1 MPLIGILGGSGLYAM
16 EGVAVRERRIVST
29 PFGDPSAPLVMGTM
43 EGVEVAFLPRHG
55 EGHRLLPSE
64 VNYRANIW
72 ALKEAGAETLLS
84 ISAVGSLQAR
94 HRPGTLRMPDQFLD
108 RTHGRASSFF
118 GGGLV
123 AHAGFAEPTC
133 ARLRGLL
140 MAEGRALG
148 LPIENGGTYLN
159 MEGPQFSTRAE
170 SRLHQSW
177 GADLVG
183 MTQAT
188 EAKLAR
194 EAELCF
200 ACIAL
205 VTDYDAWKDDEA
217 VKTHDVLAVMAANV
231 AKAEALLKASVKAIA
246 AAPRSCGCGSALA
259 AALLTRPETVPAG
272 LKEKLSLLIAKYH
285 YDA

>member
-1 MPLIGILGGSGLYAM
+1 MIGILGGSGLYVM
-16 EGVAVRERRIVST
+16 EGVAVRERRAIST
-29 PFGDPSAPLVMGTM
+29 PFGEPSAPLVVGTL

-72 ALKEAGAETLLS
+72 AMKSLGVEMVLS
-84 ISAVGSLQAR
+84 VSAVGSLQA
-94 HRPGTLRMPDQFLD
+94 HHEPGTLRLPDQFLD
-108 RTHGRASSFF
+108 RTHGRASTFF
-118 GGGLV
+118 GDGLV
-123 AHAGFAEPTC
+123 AHVGFAEPTC
-133 ARLRGLL
+133 GRLRHLL
-140 MAEGRALG
+140 MDAGIALA
-148 LPIENGGTYLN
+148 LPIEDGGTYLN

-177 GADLVG
+177 GADFVG

-217 VKTHDVLAVMAANV
+217 VETHDVLAVIAANV
-231 AKAEALLKASVKAIA
+231 AKTEILLKAVLPTLATS
-246 AAPRSCGCGSALA
+246 PRRCGCGSALA
-259 AALLTRPETVPAG
+259 TALITRLDQVP
-272 LKEKLSLLIAKYH
+272 LDTKEKLGLLVNKYH
-285 YDA
+285 

>member
-1 MPLIGILGGSGLYAM
+1 MSLIGILGGSGLYAM
-16 EGVAVRERRIVST
+16 EGVAVRERRLVAT
-29 PFGDPSAPLVMGTM
+29 PFGEPSAPLVLGTL

-64 VNYRANIW
+64 VNYRANLW
-72 ALKEAGAETLLS
+72 ALKAAGAETLIS
-84 ISAVGSLQAR
+84 VSAVGSLQAR
-94 HRPGTLRMPDQFLD
+94 HAPGTLRMPDQFLD
-108 RTHGRASSFF
+108 RTHGRRSSFF
-118 GGGLV
+118 GEGIV

-140 MAEGRALG
+140 LAAGLGLG
-148 LPIENGGTYLN
+148 LPLEDGGVYLN

-170 SRLHQSW
+170 SRLHQGW

-200 ACIAL
+200 ACVAL

-217 VKTHDVLAVMAANV
+217 VETHEVLAAMAANV
-231 AKAEALLKASVKAIA
+231 QKAEALLKAAVRAIA
-246 AAPRSCGCGSALA
+246 EAPRTCACGSALA
-259 AALLTRPETVPAG
+259 TALITPPGAVPEAAKARLRP
-272 LKEKLSLLIAKYH
+272 LIGKYG
-285 YDA
+285 Y

>member
-1 MPLIGILGGSGLYAM
+1 MIGILGGSGLYAM
-16 EGVAVRERRIVST
+16 EGVTVRERRIVST
-29 PFGDPSAPLVMGTM
+29 PFGEPSAPLVLGTL
-43 EGVEVAFLPRHG
+43 EGVEVAFFPRHG

-64 VNYRANIW
+64 VNYRANVW
-72 ALKEAGAETLLS
+72 ALKEAGVEVLLS
-84 ISAVGSLQAR
+84 VSAVGSLQER
-94 HRPGTLRMPDQFLD
+94 HAPGTLRLPDQFID
-108 RTHGRASSFF
+108 RTHGRENSFF

-133 ARLRGLL
+133 ARVRSLLAARG
-140 MAEGRALG
+140 AALG
-148 LPIENGGTYLN
+148 LPIEDGGTYLN

-170 SRLHQSW
+170 SRLHRSW

-217 VKTHDVLAVMAANV
+217 VETHDVLAVMAANV
-231 AKAEALLKASVKAIA
+231 AKAEALLKASVKTIA
-246 AAPRSCGCGSALA
+246 EAPRTCACGSALST
-259 AALLTRPETVPAG
+259 ALLTRPEAVPEG
-272 LKEKLSLLIAKYH
+272 TREKLRVLVRKYN
-285 YDA
+285 Y

>member
-1 MPLIGILGGSGLYAM
+1 MALIGILGGSGLYGM
-16 EGVAVRERRIVST
+16 EGVSVRERRVART
-29 PFGDPSAPLVMGTM
+29 PFGESSAPLVLGTL
-43 EGVEVAFLPRHG
+43 EGAEVAFLPRHG

-64 VNYRANIW
+64 INYRANIW
-72 ALKEAGAETLLS
+72 ALKEAGAEVLLS
-84 ISAVGSLQAR
+84 VSAVGSLQKQHA
-94 HRPGTLRMPDQFLD
+94 PGTLRLPDQFLD
-108 RTHGRASSFF
+108 RTHGRQSSFF
-118 GGGLV
+118 GDGLV

-133 ARLRGLL
+133 ARVRHLL
-140 MAEGRALG
+140 MDAGVALA
-148 LPIENGGTYLN
+148 LPMEEGGTYLN

-177 GADLVG
+177 GADFVG

-217 VKTHDVLAVMAANV
+217 VETHDVLAVMAANV
-231 AKAEALLKASVKAIA
+231 AKAEALLKASVQTLAT
-246 AAPRSCGCGSALA
+246 APRTCACGQALA
-259 AALLTRPETVPAG
+259 HALLTRPEAVPEG
-272 LKEKLSLLIAKYH
+272 TRIKLRAFIGKYG
-285 YDA
+285 Y

>member
-1 MPLIGILGGSGLYAM
+1 MIGILGGSGLYAM
-16 EGVAVRERRIVST
+16 EGVAVRERRVVST
-29 PFGDPSAPLVMGTM
+29 PFGEPSAPLVLGTL
-43 EGVEVAFLPRHG
+43 EGIEVAFLPRHG

-64 VNYRANIW
+64 VNYRANVW
-72 ALKEAGAETLLS
+72 ALKEAGVEVLLS
-84 ISAVGSLQAR
+84 VSAVGSLQAR
-94 HRPGTLRMPDQFLD
+94 HAPGALRMPDQFLD

-118 GGGLV
+118 GDGLV

-133 ARLRGLL
+133 ARVRSLL
-140 MAEGRALG
+140 LAQGRALN
-148 LPIENGGTYLN
+148 LPLEDGGTYLN

-217 VKTHDVLAVMAANV
+217 VETHDVLAVMAANV

-246 AAPRSCGCGSALA
+246 EAPRACGCGQALA
-259 AALLTRPETVPAG
+259 TALITRPDAVPEATRS
-272 LKEKLSLLIAKYH
+272 KLRPLIGKYG
-285 YDA
+285 Y

>member
-1 MPLIGILGGSGLYAM
+1 MIGILGGSGLYAM
-16 EGVAVRERRIVST
+16 EGVAVRERRAVST
-29 PFGDPSAPLVMGTM
+29 PFGEPSAPLVLGTM

-72 ALKEAGAETLLS
+72 ALKEAGVETLLS
-84 ISAVGSLQAR
+84 VSAVGSLQAR
-94 HRPGTLRMPDQFLD
+94 HAPGALRMPDQFLD
-108 RTHGRASSFF
+108 RTHGRESSFF
-118 GGGLV
+118 GDGLV

-133 ARLRGLL
+133 ARVRGLL
-140 MAEGRALG
+140 LAQGRGLG
-148 LPIENGGTYLN
+148 LPLEDGGTYLN

-177 GADLVG
+177 GADFVG

-200 ACIAL
+200 ACVAL

-217 VKTHDVLAVMAANV
+217 VETHDVLAVMAANV
-231 AKAEALLKASVKAIA
+231 AKAEALLKASVKALA
-246 AAPRSCGCGSALA
+246 ASPRTCACGSALA
-259 AALLTRPETVPAG
+259 SALITRPEAVPDATRR
-272 LKEKLSLLIAKYH
+272 KLRLLIGKYD
-285 YDA
+285 Y

>member
-1 MPLIGILGGSGLYAM
+1 MIGILGGSGLYAM
-16 EGVAVRERRIVST
+16 EGVTVRERRVART
-29 PFGDPSAPLVMGTM
+29 PFGESSAPLALGTLD
-43 EGVEVAFLPRHG
+43 GVEVAFLPRHG

-72 ALKEAGAETLLS
+72 ALKEAGAEALLS
-84 ISAVGSLQAR
+84 VSAVGSLQAT
-94 HRPGTLRMPDQFLD
+94 HAPGTLRLPDQFID
-108 RTHGRASSFF
+108 RTHGRQSSFF
-118 GGGLV
+118 GEGIV

-133 ARLRGLL
+133 ARLRRLIMDAGVGL
-140 MAEGRALG
+140 A
-148 LPIENGGTYLN
+148 LPIEDGGTYLN

-177 GADLVG
+177 GADFVG

-217 VKTHDVLAVMAANV
+217 VETHDVLAVMSANV
-231 AKAEALLKASVKAIA
+231 AKAEALLKAAVQTLS
-246 AAPRSCGCGSALA
+246 AAPRTCACGQALA
-259 AALLTRPETVPAG
+259 HALMTKPEHVPLSVKDRLRP
-272 LKEKLSLLIAKYH
+272 LIGKYG
-285 YDA
+285 Y

>member
-1 MPLIGILGGSGLYAM
+1 MSLIGILGGSGLYAM

-29 PFGDPSAPLVMGTM
+29 PFGEPSAPLVMGTL
-43 EGVEVAFLPRHG
+43 EGVDVAFLPRHG

-72 ALKEAGAETLLS
+72 ALKAAGAETLLS
-84 ISAVGSLQAR
+84 VSAVGSLQAR
-94 HRPGTLRMPDQFLD
+94 HAPGALRLPDQFID
-108 RTHGRASSFF
+108 RTHGRRSSFF
-118 GGGLV
+118 GEGIV

-133 ARLRGLL
+133 ARVRKLL
-140 MAEGRALG
+140 MAQGRVLG
-148 LPIENGGTYLN
+148 LPLEDGGTYLN

-205 VTDYDAWKDDEA
+205 VTDYDAWRDDEA
-217 VKTHDVLAVMAANV
+217 VETHDVLAVMAANV
-231 AKAEALLKASVKAIA
+231 SKAEALLKASVRTIA
-246 AAPRSCGCGSALA
+246 EAPRSCGCGSALA
-259 AALLTRPETVPAG
+259 TALLTRPESAPERI
-272 LKEKLSLLIAKYH
+272 KEKMRMLIGKYH
-285 YDA
+285 Y

>member
-1 MPLIGILGGSGLYAM
+1 MTRIGILGGSGLYAM
-16 EGVAVRERRIVST
+16 EGVAVRERRDIAT
-29 PFGDPSAPLVMGTM
+29 PFGEPSAPLVLGTLD
-43 EGVEVAFLPRHG
+43 GTEVAFLPRHG

-72 ALKEAGAETLLS
+72 ALKKVGVETLLS
-84 ISAVGSLQAR
+84 VSAVGSLQAR
-94 HRPGTLRMPDQFLD
+94 HAPGELRLPDQFLD
-108 RTHGRASSFF
+108 RTQGRKSSFF
-118 GGGLV
+118 GEGLV

-133 ARLRGLL
+133 GRVRRLL
-140 MAEGRALG
+140 MDMGIALA
-148 LPIENGGTYLN
+148 LPIEDGGTYLN

-170 SRLHQSW
+170 SRLHQRW
-177 GADLVG
+177 GADFVG

-217 VKTHDVLAVMAANV
+217 VATHEVLAVMAANV
-231 AKAEALLKASVKAIA
+231 KKAEALLKASVQSLA

-259 AALLTRPETVPAG
+259 TALVTRPEIVPEAT
-272 LKEKLSLLIAKYH
+272 KEKLRLLIGKYG
-285 YDA
+285 Y

>member
-1 MPLIGILGGSGLYAM
+1 MALIGILGGSGLYAM
-16 EGVAVRERRIVST
+16 EGVAVRARRTVAT
-29 PFGDPSAPLVMGTM
+29 PFGEPSAPLVLGSL

-64 VNYRANIW
+64 VNYRANVW
-72 ALKEAGAETLLS
+72 ALKLAGAEVLLS
-84 ISAVGSLQAR
+84 VSAVGSLQAR
-94 HRPGTLRMPDQFLD
+94 HAPGTLRLPDQFLD
-108 RTHGRASSFF
+108 RTHGRRSSFF
-118 GGGLV
+118 GEGLV

-133 ARLRGLL
+133 GRVRGIL
-140 MAEGRALG
+140 AAAGRELG
-148 LPIENGGTYLN
+148 LPLEDGGTYLN

-177 GADLVG
+177 GADYVG

-217 VKTHDVLAVMAANV
+217 VETHDVLAVMAANV
-231 AKAEALLKASVKAIA
+231 AKAEALLKASVRTLDG
-246 AAPRSCGCGSALA
+246 APRACGCGSALA
-259 AALLTRPETVPAG
+259 SALLTRPEAVPEET
-272 LKEKLSLLIAKYH
+272 KKKLRPLLGKYR
-285 YDA
+285 Y

>member
-1 MPLIGILGGSGLYAM
+1 MSSTSIGILGGSGLYAM
-16 EGVAVRERRIVST
+16 EGLELRERREVAT
-29 PFGDPSAPLVMGTM
+29 PFGTPSGPVVLGALD
-43 EGVEVAFLPRHG
+43 GVDVAFLARHG

-72 ALKEAGAETLLS
+72 ALKSAGVETLLS
-84 ISAVGSLQAR
+84 VSAVGSLQAK
-94 HRPGTLRMPDQFLD
+94 HAPGTLRLPDQFID

-133 ARLRGLL
+133 ARLRGAL
-140 MAEGRALG
+140 MACGRELG
-148 LPIENGGTYLN
+148 LPLEDGGTYLN

-170 SRLHQSW
+170 SRLHQAW
-177 GADLVG
+177 GADYIG

-194 EAELCF
+194 EAELCY
-200 ACIAL
+200 ATIAL

-217 VKTHDVLAVMAANV
+217 VQTHDVLAVMAANV
-231 AKAEALLKASVKAIA
+231 AKAQSLIRRTVKGLQG
-246 AAPRSCGCGSALA
+246 PRSCGCGEAMKHA
-259 AALLTRPETVPAG
+259 FITRPEHVPAEIRER
-272 LKEKLSLLIAKYH
+272 LRLLAGKYG
-285 YDA
+285 Y

>member
-1 MPLIGILGGSGLYAM
+1 MIGILGGSGLYAM
-16 EGVAVRERRIVST
+16 EGVSVRERRAIQT
-29 PFGDPSAPLVMGTM
+29 PFGEPSAPLAIGTL
-43 EGVEVAFLPRHG
+43 EGVPVAFLPRHG

-72 ALKEAGAETLLS
+72 ALKAAGVDTLLS
-84 ISAVGSLQAR
+84 VSAVGSLQAR
-94 HRPGTLRMPDQFLD
+94 HAPGTLRMPDQFID

-118 GGGLV
+118 GEGLV

-140 MAEGRALG
+140 QARGAALG
-148 LPIENGGTYLN
+148 LPLENGGTYLN

-177 GADLVG
+177 GADFVG

-200 ACIAL
+200 VCLAL

-217 VKTHDVLAVMAANV
+217 VATHDVLAVMAANV
-231 AKAEALLKASVKAIA
+231 QKAEALLKASVEALA
-246 AAPRSCGCGSALA
+246 ASPRACPCGSALA
-259 AALLTRPETVPAG
+259 TALLTRPEAVPEAARI
-272 LKEKLSLLIAKYH
+272 KLRPLIGKYG
-285 YDA
+285 Y